1 MGAVHLT
8 GSAIWPGSRVLRR
21 RRAGS
26 LGSPGGSLMPTGCR
40 LSQMM
45 PVVRR
50 GGESGGGA
58 GYAVSRLACPERLLG
73 GKGAGNDRGQAA

>member
-1 MGAVHLT
+1 
-8 GSAIWPGSRVLRR
+8 
-21 RRAGS
+21 
-26 LGSPGGSLMPTGCR
+26 MPTGCR

-58 GYAVSRLACPERLLG
+58 GMPSHVRLARSVCPVGRELAMTEGRLHE
-73 GKGAGNDRGQAA
+73 AAV

>member
-1 MGAVHLT
+1 VGAVHLT

-40 LSQMM
+40 LPQMM

-58 GYAVSRLACPERLLG
+58 GMPSHVWLARSVCPWEG
-73 GKGAGNDRGQAA
+73 SWQ